1 MPQTNDKLVM
11 RKKSVIFLIVL
22 ALALAGFGFYKFYLY
37 KPARDV
43 GSEGASYA
51 VDAGRFVK
59 EYAKD
64 PATADTKYLNE
75 VIEIKG
81 KITAAADSLVTVDSL
96 VVCGFDGLPA
106 KKEVGDAVMI
116 KGRCIGYDELFGE
129 VKLDQCTI
137 KE

>member
-1 MPQTNDKLVM
+1 MS
-11 RKKSVIFLIVL
+11 KKSVIVVAVVL

-43 GSEGASYA
+43 GSEEASYA
-51 VDAGRFVK
+51 LNAGHFVN

-81 KITAAADSLVTVDSL
+81 RITGAVDSLVTIDSL
-96 VVCGFDGLPA
+96 VVCGFDSLPA
-106 KKEVGDAVMI
+106 KNEIGDAVII

>member
-1 MPQTNDKLVM
+1 MK
-11 RKKSVIFLIVL
+11 RKTVIIVVVL

-43 GSEGASYA
+43 GSEEASYA
-51 VDAGRFVK
+51 VNAGRFVN

-81 KITAAADSLVTVDSL
+81 KITASADSLVTVDSL
-96 VVCGFDGLPA
+96 VVCSFDSLPA
-106 KKEVGDAVMI
+106 KNEVGEAVII